1 MINRQRA
8 ASSIYQGAILTAALV
23 LVATSVTDGVLH
35 VIEFVSMDGRPSVES
50 VTAVGLQVLAPV
62 VAAAALLLLL
72 GRDWRAAARAE
83 RAAAAADERA
93 AVALRR
99 LDEAIE
105 SIDQGFALFDP
116 DDRLVH
122 CNSRFRE
129 MYPRSAPFL
138 PGTSFEELI
147 RRSASRGHYAEC
159 DPRNPDSWIAE
170 RLSVHRRAAGP
181 IEQRLTDGRW
191 LRVDERRTADGGNVG
206 LRTDITELKRRQFDL
221 AAKTAVLEATL
232 AAMVQG
238 VLVWDAD
245 RRLTTFN
252 QKVQLLLE
260 LPLGV
265 LRPGLSME
273 AFLAYLIERGEFRA
287 ADADF
292 SYRALLAEHIN
303 PQGSCCERRRPNGR
317 TIEVRS
323 IPVAGGLTL
332 TTYID
337 VTESRAAEA
346 QLRESEERFRKLSD
360 SAMEGILAHEN
371 GVIVD
376 ANRAAGELLML
387 PEEAMIGRHLNDFI
401 APEHHEAVLAR
412 VSRREE
418 SRIELRCVRADG
430 QSIVIEAQNR
440 YVQHRGRAVSMVSF
454 RNVTE
459 QRQAEDKLRAAKE
472 AAERASRLK
481 NDFVRTISHEL
492 RTPMNGVLG
501 MLELLQDAE
510 LAVPL
515 RAYAAT
521 AYASAEA
528 MLGLL
533 DDLLDLS
540 KIEAGRL
547 SLETSSFDAALSAT
561 TAAEV
566 SAARAA
572 AKGLSLAVCVPAGL
586 DCRMASDPA
595 RLRQVLLNLVGNAVK
610 FTERGGVALSVDAD
624 ELPAGDDGAPVPALR
639 FEVRDSGI
647 GVAPDAQR
655 KLFAEFTQVHDVGA
669 RGPGGTGLGL
679 AISKRLVELMGG
691 SIGVESALG
700 KGSRFW
706 FVLPTGRAP
715 CDSAPQAA
723 TLTKAL
729 AGCRTVVIDP
739 AAVTRQAVA
748 RQLSSFGADVV
759 PCADIEEAFIA
770 LGDQA
775 GRLSALLA
783 GVGVPA
789 AGAPPKG
796 AAVVVLI
803 WDGRARCV
811 VLRPMG
817 ALIQPLHPHT
827 AALEWPAPA
836 AALLDALKAET
847 APRPQA
853 FFPSIAASSPPG
865 FAAPAATPM
874 LGRILLA
881 EDGETNRMVATAFLE
896 RAGYEVIHAAN
907 GREALEAM
915 EGMTFDAVLMDI
927 AMPVMDGLEATRR
940 IRALPPPAG
949 LTPIIALTADA
960 AEEDRRRCLDAGMND
975 HLPKPLERGQLLA
988 AAARWTAPQPAAAPL
1003 AEKPG
1008 PSASDDGLLSWGG
1021 GKKPGRGEAL
1031 AFAAPVADP
1040 APAAP
1045 AADPFDDGVLNV
1057 EALQQLERDLDRE
1070 MLTSLIG
1077 QFLEEAAG
1085 RVARLNGGAGDV
1097 AMLRREAHT
1106 LKSTAGTFGAC
1117 GLSAAARVLE
1127 TACISAQGAGA
1138 ASLDDNFVTLAAAL
1152 PSLLADAAAAYR
1164 RAGWLG

>member
-1 MINRQRA
+1 MMNRQRA

-72 GRDWRAAARAE
+72 SRDWRAAARAE

-93 AVALRR
+93 AAALRR

-105 SIDQGFALFDP
+105 SIDQGFALFDA

-147 RRSASRGHYAEC
+147 RRSATRGHYAEC
-159 DPRNPDSWIAE
+159 DPRNPEAWIAE

-206 LRTDITELKRRQFDL
+206 LRTDISELKLRQFDL

-252 QKVQLLLE
+252 QKVQSLLE
-260 LPLGV
+260 LPPGV
-265 LRPGLSME
+265 LRAGLSME
-273 AFLAYLIERGEFRA
+273 AFLAYLTERGEFRPMG
-287 ADADF
+287 ADF
-292 SYRALLAEHIN
+292 SPGARLAELFD
-303 PQGSCCERRRPNGR
+303 PRGYCCERRRPNGR
-317 TIEVRS
+317 IVEVRS
-323 IPVAGGLTL
+323 TPVAGGLTL
-332 TTYID
+332 MTYID

-387 PEEAMIGRHLNDFI
+387 PAEEMIGRHLNDFI
-401 APEHHEAVLAR
+401 APEHHEAILSR
-412 VSRREE
+412 LSRREE
-418 SRIELRCVRADG
+418 SRIELHCLRADG
-430 QSIVIEAQNR
+430 QSIIIEAQNR

-454 RNVTE
+454 RDVTE

-510 LAVPL
+510 LAAPL

-547 SLETSSFDAALSAT
+547 SLETSLFDAAELAA

-586 DCRMASDPA
+586 DCRMGSDPA

-624 ELPAGDDGAPVPALR
+624 ELPAGDDGPPVPALR

-647 GVAPDAQR
+647 GIAPDAQR
-655 KLFAEFTQVHDVGA
+655 KLFAEFMQVHDVGA

-691 SIGVESALG
+691 RIGVESAPG

-706 FVLPTGRAP
+706 LALPTGRESSDPAP
-715 CDSAPQAA
+715 TAA
-723 TLTKAL
+723 ITTQAL
-729 AGCRTVVIDP
+729 AGCRTVVIDS
-739 AAVTRQAVA
+739 AAVTRHALT
-748 RQLSSFGADVV
+748 RQLTSLGADATA
-759 PCADIEEAFIA
+759 CADMEEAFVA
-770 LGDQA
+770 LGEQA

-796 AAVVVLI
+796 AAVVVLTRG
-803 WDGRARCV
+803 GRARCV

-817 ALIQPLHPHT
+817 ASIQPLHPHT
-827 AALEWPAPA
+827 ATLEWPAPA
-836 AALLDALKAET
+836 AALLRALKDE
-847 APRPQA
+847 APPPQA

-865 FAAPAATPM
+865 FASPAASPT

-915 EGMTFDAVLMDI
+915 EGMTFDAVLMDVG
-927 AMPVMDGLEATRR
+927 MPVMDGLEATRR

-960 AEEDRRRCLDAGMND
+960 AEQDRRRCLEAGMND

-988 AAARWTAPQPAAAPL
+988 AAARWTATDGRPPVRAAAT
-1003 AEKPG
+1003 EKG
-1008 PSASDDGLLSWGG
+1008 DGTKPPVAAGAGG
-1021 GKKPGRGEAL
+1021 LFAVAQSSRLEDAGAGGRNALDVDAL
-1031 AFAAPVADP
+1031 A
-1040 APAAP
+1040 
-1045 AADPFDDGVLNV
+1045 
-1057 EALQQLERDLDRE
+1057 QLERDLDRD
-1070 MLTSLIG
+1070 MLTSLIR
-1077 QFLEEAAG
+1077 QFLDEAAG
-1085 RVARLNGGAGDV
+1085 RVARLTGVSGDL
-1097 AMLRREAHT
+1097 AMMRREAHT

-1117 GLSAAARVLE
+1117 ELSAAARALE
-1127 TACISAQGAGA
+1127 AACVGAQDAGA
-1138 ASLDDNFVTLAAAL
+1138 AATDGDFAKQAAAL
-1152 PSLLADAAAAYR
+1152 PGLLTAAEAAYR

>member
-1 MINRQRA
+1 
-8 ASSIYQGAILTAALV
+8 
-23 LVATSVTDGVLH
+23 
-35 VIEFVSMDGRPSVES
+35 
-50 VTAVGLQVLAPV
+50 
-62 VAAAALLLLL
+62 
-72 GRDWRAAARAE
+72 
-83 RAAAAADERA
+83 
-93 AVALRR
+93 
-99 LDEAIE
+99 
-105 SIDQGFALFDP
+105 
-116 DDRLVH
+116 
-122 CNSRFRE
+122 
-129 MYPRSAPFL
+129 RSA
-138 PGTSFEELI
+138 T
-147 RRSASRGHYAEC
+147 RGHFAEC
-159 DPRNPDSWIAE
+159 DPRNAEAWIAE

-206 LRTDITELKRRQFDL
+206 LRTDITELKQRQSDL

-252 QKVQLLLE
+252 QKVQSLLE
-260 LPLGV
+260 LPPGV
-265 LRPGLSME
+265 LRPGLSIE
-273 AFLAYLIERGEFRA
+273 AFLAYLSERGEFRPSGV
-287 ADADF
+287 DF
-292 SYRALLAEHIN
+292 SASRRQAELFDSR
-303 PQGSCCERRRPNGR
+303 GYCCERRRPNGR
-317 TIEVRS
+317 TVEVRS
-323 IPVAGGLTL
+323 TPVAGGLTL
-332 TTYID
+332 MTYID

-387 PEEAMIGRHLNDFI
+387 PAEEMIGRHLNDFI
-401 APEHHEAVLAR
+401 APELHDAIIAR

-418 SRIELRCVRADG
+418 SRIELRCLRADG

-454 RNVTE
+454 RDVTE
-459 QRQAEDKLRAAKE
+459 QRQAEEKLRAAKE

-501 MLELLQDAE
+501 MLDLLQDAE
-510 LAVPL
+510 LAAPL

-533 DDLLDLS
+533 NDLLDLS

-547 SLETSSFDAALSAT
+547 SLETSSFDAAESAT

-610 FTERGGVALSVDAD
+610 FTERGGVALSIDAD
-624 ELPAGDDGAPVPALR
+624 ELPMGDDGAPAPALR

-647 GVAPDAQR
+647 GIAPDAQR
-655 KLFAEFTQVHDVGA
+655 KLFAEFMQVHDVGV

-691 SIGVESALG
+691 RIGVESAPG

-706 FVLPTGRAP
+706 FVLPAGRSAADPAP
-715 CDSAPQAA
+715 RGAVPTALSMRKEPA
-723 TLTKAL
+723 LTKEL

-748 RQLSSFGADVV
+748 RQLASFGADAV
-759 PCADIEEAFIA
+759 PCADMEEAFIA

-796 AAVVVLI
+796 
-803 WDGRARCV
+803 
-811 VLRPMG
+811 
-817 ALIQPLHPHT
+817 
-827 AALEWPAPA
+827 
-836 AALLDALKAET
+836 
-847 APRPQA
+847 
-853 FFPSIAASSPPG
+853 
-865 FAAPAATPM
+865 
-874 LGRILLA
+874 
-881 EDGETNRMVATAFLE
+881 
-896 RAGYEVIHAAN
+896 
-907 GREALEAM
+907 
-915 EGMTFDAVLMDI
+915 
-927 AMPVMDGLEATRR
+927 
-940 IRALPPPAG
+940 
-949 LTPIIALTADA
+949 
-960 AEEDRRRCLDAGMND
+960 
-975 HLPKPLERGQLLA
+975 
-988 AAARWTAPQPAAAPL
+988 
-1003 AEKPG
+1003 
-1008 PSASDDGLLSWGG
+1008 
-1021 GKKPGRGEAL
+1021 
-1031 AFAAPVADP
+1031 
-1040 APAAP
+1040 
-1045 AADPFDDGVLNV
+1045 
-1057 EALQQLERDLDRE
+1057 
-1070 MLTSLIG
+1070 
-1077 QFLEEAAG
+1077 
-1085 RVARLNGGAGDV
+1085 
-1097 AMLRREAHT
+1097 
-1106 LKSTAGTFGAC
+1106 
-1117 GLSAAARVLE
+1117 
-1127 TACISAQGAGA
+1127 
-1138 ASLDDNFVTLAAAL
+1138 
-1152 PSLLADAAAAYR
+1152 
-1164 RAGWLG
+1164 

>member
-1 MINRQRA
+1 MMNRQRA
-8 ASSIYQGAILTAALV
+8 ASSLYQGAILTAALV
-23 LVATSVTDGVLH
+23 LVATSVVDGVLH
-35 VIEFVSMDGRPSVES
+35 VIEFISMDGRPSAES
-50 VTAVGLQVLAPV
+50 VAAVGLQVLAPV

-72 GRDWRAAARAE
+72 SRDWRAAARAE

-93 AVALRR
+93 AAALRR

-105 SIDQGFALFDP
+105 SIDQGFALFDA
-116 DDRLVH
+116 DDRLAH
-122 CNSRFRE
+122 CNARFRE

-147 RRSASRGHYAEC
+147 RRSAASGHFADC
-159 DPRNPDSWIAE
+159 DPRNPEAWIAE
-170 RLSVHRRAAGP
+170 RLSAHRRAAGP

-191 LRVDERRTADGGNVG
+191 LRVEERRTADGGNVG
-206 LRTDITELKRRQFDL
+206 FRTDISELKRRQFDL

-238 VLVWDAD
+238 VLVWGAD

-260 LPLGV
+260 LPPGV

-273 AFLAYLIERGEFRA
+273 AFLTYLTERGEFRQA
-287 ADADF
+287 GGDSSPD
-292 SYRALLAEHIN
+292 ALLAELLDRK
-303 PQGSCCERRRPNGR
+303 GSCRERRRPNGR
-317 TIEVRS
+317 IVEVRS
-323 IPVAGGLTL
+323 IPVADGLTL

-337 VTESRAAEA
+337 VTESRAAETR
-346 QLRESEERFRKLSD
+346 LRESEERFRKLSD

-387 PEEAMIGRHLNDFI
+387 PAEEMIGRHLNDFI
-401 APEHHEAVLAR
+401 APEYHEAILAR

-418 SRIELRCVRADG
+418 SRIELRCLRADG
-430 QSIVIEAQNR
+430 QSITVEAQNR
-440 YVQHRGRAVSMVSF
+440 YVQHRGRAVSMASF
-454 RNVTE
+454 RDVTE

-510 LAVPL
+510 LAAPL

-533 DDLLDLS
+533 NDLLDLS

-547 SLETSSFDAALSAT
+547 SLENASFDAALSAT

-586 DCRMASDPA
+586 DCRMESDPA
-595 RLRQVLLNLVGNAVK
+595 RLRQILLNLVGNAVK

-624 ELPAGDDGAPVPALR
+624 ELPPGDDGAPVPALR

-647 GVAPDAQR
+647 GIAPDAQR
-655 KLFAEFTQVHDVGA
+655 KLFAEFMQVHDVGA

-691 SIGVESALG
+691 RIGVDSAPG
-700 KGSRFW
+700 EGSRFW
-706 FVLPTGRAP
+706 LVLPTGRAGGGP
-715 CDSAPQAA
+715 AASVAPTAA
-723 TLTKAL
+723 AL
-729 AGCRTVVIDP
+729 ADCRTVVIDP
-739 AAVTRQAVA
+739 AAVTRQALT
-748 RQLSSFGADVV
+748 RQLASFGAEAV
-759 PCADIEEAFIA
+759 PCADMEEAFIA
-770 LGDQA
+770 LGEQA

-796 AAVVVLI
+796 AAVVVLVKG
-803 WDGRARCV
+803 GRARCV
-811 VLRPMG
+811 VLQPMG
-817 ALIQPLHPHT
+817 ASIQPLHPHT

-836 AALLDALKAET
+836 AALLEALKAET

-865 FAAPAATPM
+865 FAAAGAPT

-915 EGMTFDAVLMDI
+915 EGMTFDAVLMDV

-960 AEEDRRRCLDAGMND
+960 AEQDRRRCLEAGMND

-988 AAARWTAPQPAAAPL
+988 AAARWTAGGEPPSARLVPSKSREEPASPAAAAL
-1003 AEKPG
+1003 RQGNRQGSGVAESPRLE
-1008 PSASDDGLLSWGG
+1008 DDGAGG
-1021 GKKPGRGEAL
+1021 GDALDADAL
-1031 AFAAPVADP
+1031 A
-1040 APAAP
+1040 
-1045 AADPFDDGVLNV
+1045 
-1057 EALQQLERDLDRE
+1057 QLERDLDRE
-1070 MLTSLIG
+1070 MLTGLIG

-1085 RVARLNGGAGDV
+1085 RVARLNGGAGDI

-1106 LKSTAGTFGAC
+1106 LKSTAGTFGARA
-1117 GLSAAARVLE
+1117 LSAAARVLE
-1127 TACISAQGAGA
+1127 AACISAQDVGA
-1138 ASLDDNFVTLAAAL
+1138 ASPGDDFAKLAAAL
-1152 PSLLADAAAAYR
+1152 PGLLTEAASAYR